1 MVDLVWM
8 MNKLVDEE
16 GNILVEGIMDS
27 VAPVTKEEEAKYHNI
42 GRTLFPSRASGT
54 DFIFTV
60 MLLWNVPVR

>member
-27 VAPVTKEEEAKYHNI
+27 VAPVTAEEEAKYHNI
-42 GRTLFPSRASGT
+42 GRRTSINSACSFQKLS
-54 DFIFTV
+54 
-60 MLLWNVPVR
+60 LK